1 MLQQNG
7 DNPLIR
13 IHYIPTRV
21 TRRTVELF
29 CSREDCF
36 LTLDTRSVNV
46 VQWSVALAS
55 IFVGFTF
62 VVVGFGM
69 YLPDDKKLSTTAF
82 IFLITFGFVM
92 LLLSSGA
99 VVFFHRKHSNRTLK
113 RVTPSI

>member
-1 MLQQNG
+1 MHVFILLT
-7 DNPLIR
+7 DA
-13 IHYIPTRV
+13 

-46 VQWSVALAS
+46 VQWSVAIAS

-99 VVFFHRKHSNRTLK
+99 VVFFHRKHSDRTLK
-113 RVTPSI
+113 RATSSI

>member
-1 MLQQNG
+1 M
-7 DNPLIR
+7 
-13 IHYIPTRV
+13 
-21 TRRTVELF
+21 TRRTVDLF

-69 YLPDDKKLSTTAF
+69 YLPDKKLSTTAF